1 MTRHTLDEER
11 KAQPRD
17 NETVAQKMTRQP
29 LNKDRVVNACNNE
42 TLSKK
47 TQDKL

>member
-1 MTRHTLDEER
+1 MKRER
-11 KAQPRD
+11 LSH
-17 NETVAQKMTRQP
+17 VIMAQKMTRQT
-29 LNKDRVVNACNNE
+29 LNKDRVMKACNNE